1 MSVLVELA
9 TSPSRLRRRTTD
21 LSELAR
27 GDRKAT
33 SAGHNNNNSIEVPE
47 YIVDPETKITYLKGK
62 FLGKDYATIMDV
74 GVGRHFGLSCR
85 LTAPERLLIRRTAED
100 EAEMLRGNFEDVTW
114 LPDPPN
120 VILRYSTLP
129 DNS

>member
-33 SAGHNNNNSIEVPE
+33 SAGHNNNNIEVPE

-62 FLGKDYATIMDV
+62 FLGKVGCQRCFVRPFWSGCTQSFLRRSTTRARRGPR
-74 GVGRHFGLSCR
+74 GVGADGVSSSQEH
-85 LTAPERLLIRRTAED
+85 A
-100 EAEMLRGNFEDVTW
+100 
-114 LPDPPN
+114 
-120 VILRYSTLP
+120 Y
-129 DNS
+129 

>member
-62 FLGKDYATIMDV
+62 FLGK
-74 GVGRHFGLSCR
+74 L
-85 LTAPERLLIRRTAED
+85 
-100 EAEMLRGNFEDVTW
+100 
-114 LPDPPN
+114 
-120 VILRYSTLP
+120 
-129 DNS
+129 